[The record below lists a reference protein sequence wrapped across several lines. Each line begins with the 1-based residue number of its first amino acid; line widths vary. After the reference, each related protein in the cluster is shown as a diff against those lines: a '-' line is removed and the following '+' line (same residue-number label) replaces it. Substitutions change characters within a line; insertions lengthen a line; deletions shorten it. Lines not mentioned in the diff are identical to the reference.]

1 MPELPEVETVARDL
15 RGLIVGAAITRV
27 RCNWPKTIG
36 APASSWAFDASAGRE
51 AVEAFERAL
60 VGRRITGVGRRAKE
74 VLLELDG
81 EPCALLSIHLRMT
94 GQLFVEPAAMAE
106 TPEAPVDQHV
116 HLVLSL
122 DDGRE
127 LRFRDIRKFG
137 RVHLHLLDADPFA
150 GHGPEPLEPAFT
162 AAAFEAMLRRHRGRI
177 KPLLLDQAFL
187 AGVGNIYADE
197 ALWLA
202 RIHPLRTAS
211 SLTHTEA
218 TRLHDAIVGT
228 LREAVER
235 RGSSVRDYTAP
246 SGDGSMQE
254 HLRVYQRTGD
264 PCERCGRPVRRIVVA
279 QRGTHLCTWCQR
291 LPREARRA
299 ATPNAPKASKTA
311 SAGRTA
317 SKRLP
322 RWTRLPGSER
332 AVGSRRFTGGPAAT
346 TEAGA

>member
-15 RGLIVGAAITRV
+15 RGLVVGRTITGV
-27 RCNWPKTIG
+27 RSNWPKTIG
-36 APASSWAFDASAGRE
+36 APSAEPKAGAE
-51 AVEAFERAL
+51 ALRAFERGV

-74 VLLELDG
+74 ILLELDG

-94 GQLFVEPAAMAE
+94 GQVFI
-106 TPEAPVDQHV
+106 EAPDAPADQHV

-137 RVHLHLLDADPFA
+137 RVHLHLLDNDPFA

-162 AAAFEAMLRRHRGRI
+162 VAAFESMLRRHRGRI

-211 SLTHTEA
+211 SLSRAEA

-254 HLRVYQRTGD
+254 HLRVYQRTGE
-264 PCERCGRPVRRIVVA
+264 PCERCGRPIRRIVVG

-291 LPREARRA
+291 LPREERRPVERA
-299 ATPNAPKASKTA
+299 SAPKASKPR
-311 SAGRTA
+311 SAP
-317 SKRLP
+317 KRGP
-322 RWTRLPGSER
+322 RWTRLAGSER
-332 AVGSRRFTGGPAAT
+332 AVGSRRYTETGA
-346 TEAGA
+346 